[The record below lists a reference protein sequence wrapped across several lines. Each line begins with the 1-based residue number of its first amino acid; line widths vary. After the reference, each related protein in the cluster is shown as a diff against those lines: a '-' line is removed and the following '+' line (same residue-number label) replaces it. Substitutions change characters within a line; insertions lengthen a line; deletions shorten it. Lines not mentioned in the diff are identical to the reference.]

1 MARAGLRIGILGATG
16 ALGGEVLAALA
27 DSDLAVAEIV
37 PIAKD
42 DSIGRDVELH
52 GEVYPVEIGMA
63 RVRGLDLLILCAP
76 PAVSL
81 EGVREALRASV
92 PALDASGVLAASPEV
107 ALRVAAFGA
116 QWTPDAPLV
125 VAPPGPALA
134 LALVLRPLAEAA
146 GLARVSATLLEG
158 ASAAGRGGI
167 EALYQESLAL
177 FNQQDLPEPGI
188 FARPVAFDCIP
199 VLGELDESGRSDHET
214 AVERSLLRL
223 LGEGLKIGVTSL
235 QVPIFSGLGAA
246 VALETE
252 RALDPKEAARVL
264 SLAPGVEPWTEN
276 PRDAT
281 TRAAA
286 GRPAALVARLR
297 RDPVA
302 ENGLALWI
310 SADPLRLCAAN
321 AVALARIRFG
331 PS

>member
-1 MARAGLRIGILGATG
+1 MASSGLRVGILGATG
-16 ALGGEVLAALA
+16 ALGGEVLAALS
-27 DSDLAVAEIV
+27 DSGIAIAEIV
-37 PIAKD
+37 PMAKD
-42 DSIGRDVELH
+42 DSLGRDVELD
-52 GEVYPVEIGMA
+52 GEVYPVEVGMA

-92 PALDASGVLAASPEV
+92 PCLDASGVLAASPEV

-116 QWTPDAPLV
+116 QWSSDTPLV

-158 ASAAGRGGI
+158 ASAAGRAGI

-177 FNQQDLPEPGI
+177 FNQQDLPEPGVHG
-188 FARPVAFDCIP
+188 RPVAFDCIP
-199 VLGELDESGRSDHET
+199 VVGELDESGRSDREN
-214 AVERSLLRL
+214 AVERSLVRL
-223 LGEGLKIGVTSL
+223 LGERLKAGIACV
-235 QVPIFSGLGAA
+235 QAPIFSGLGAA
-246 VALETE
+246 VSIETE

-264 SLAPGVEPWTEN
+264 GLAPGVLPWTEN

-286 GRPAALVARLR
+286 GRPAVLVARLR
-297 RDPVA
+297 RDPLA
-302 ENGLALWI
+302 ECGLAFWI
-310 SADPLRLCAAN
+310 AADPLRLCAAN
-321 AVALARIRFG
+321 AVGLARTRFAA
-331 PS
+331 S

>member
-1 MARAGLRIGILGATG
+1 MAGSGLRLGILGATG
-16 ALGGEVLAALA
+16 ALGAEVLAALG

-42 DSIGRDVELH
+42 DSLGRDVELH
-52 GEVYPVEIGMA
+52 GEVYPVEVGMA

-92 PALDASGVLAASPEV
+92 PCLDASGVLAASPEV

-116 QWTPDAPLV
+116 EWTSETPLV

-158 ASAAGRGGI
+158 ASVAGRSGI

-177 FNQQDLPEPGI
+177 FNQQDLQRRASSPAGGFRLHPG
-188 FARPVAFDCIP
+188 ARRARR
-199 VLGELDESGRSDHET
+199 GGRSDHEN
-214 AVERSLLRL
+214 ALSAACSGCWARASRSGSRRCRCRP
-223 LGEGLKIGVTSL
+223 SR
-235 QVPIFSGLGAA
+235 PGAA

-252 RALDPKEAARVL
+252 RGLDPKEAARVL
-264 SLAPGVEPWTEN
+264 ALAPGVEPWTEN

-281 TRAAA
+281 MRAAA

-321 AVALARIRFG
+321 AVALARARFG
-331 PS
+331 PR